1 MVDKPS
7 DEDLSGKVAAL
18 LAELD
23 DLKISYRN
31 DKFTLEFL
39 VEGLSRAEIGVD
51 IVDMDYHIHFQ
62 NQILKDRF
70 GELNQQLCHEK
81 YMGLDKPCR
90 FCPMVKAIT
99 TGRVE
104 KIEVVGND
112 GKYYELLSVP
122 LKHDGEPIGR
132 ALEII
137 KDITESKTIYKA
149 LSESEENYRRL
160 FNSGG
165 DGILIADISTMAFIE
180 ANPAI
185 CKLLGY
191 ARKELLTK
199 TVKDIHPPE
208 SLDYVIGEFQA
219 QAEGKKL
226 VAHDIPCL
234 TKQGTV
240 VYADISTTRAVIRD
254 RECNIGFFRDITER
268 KLAEKE
274 LQDSQERMAFVLEGS
289 NLGYWDWN
297 LETGEV
303 KRNER
308 WAEILG
314 YTLSEIEF
322 SVKQWT
328 DLHHPDDREA
338 AWKSIQDHLEGRTE
352 MHRLEY
358 RMLAK
363 DGQYKWILDC
373 AKVVKRDTEGRPLRM
388 SGTHTD
394 INDRKQAEEALK
406 ESEKKYRQIYDNL
419 IDAYYEASIDGII
432 LEISPSIENFSK
444 YKRKELIGKSLYQI
458 YTNPD
463 ERDRLVKMIIR
474 DGRVNEYEIQLTD
487 KDGTQLLCSI
497 NTMLVKNKK
506 GEPLKLVG
514 VLRDISERERNLKAL
529 RESEARYRLL
539 AENMTDNLWTFDLT
553 TMRHTYLSPAIYGI
567 TGFTPE
573 EAMELTLENIMTP
586 PSYEVVTNILAEEKS
601 ESNRRHFDPYRSRTL
616 EVELYCKDGST
627 VWTEVSVRF
636 IYDDEHKLVGL
647 LGVTR
652 DISERKR
659 LQNQLQKSQKM
670 ESLGLLAGG
679 VAHDLNN
686 VLSGIVS
693 YPELLLMNL
702 PEDSTLR
709 KPLKTIMDSG
719 NRAAAIVQDLLTI
732 ARGVAIIKEPLNLN
746 EMVSKYFSSPEFQKL
761 KQFYPGIRVRTHLAA
776 DLLNIDASDVH
787 ISKVIMNLISNAA
800 EAVRENGN
808 ISVSTENRFLDM
820 PLKAYEEIDAGE
832 YAVLSVAD
840 DGPGISAK
848 DLRSIFEP
856 FYTKKKMGRSGTG
869 LGLSIVWNI
878 IRDHKGYIDLNSDG
892 TGTRF
897 ELYFPSTRDSAF
909 KSASNI
915 ALESYQG
922 KGERILVVD
931 DIESQREIT
940 ARMLYMLGYE
950 YQAVSSGEAAIEYLK
965 EHRVDL
971 VLLDM
976 IMEPGI
982 SGYETYKQIIKIH
995 PGQKAI
1001 ILSGFS
1007 ETEDVKKTQSLGAG
1021 KYLKKP
1027 IMLEKLGMAIKEEL
1041 ENQ

>member
-7 DEDLSGKVAAL
+7 HEDLSGKVAAL

-23 DLKISYRN
+23 DLKISYRD

-70 GELNQQLCHEK
+70 GELNQQLCYEK

-90 FCPMVKAIT
+90 FCPMVKAIM

-185 CKLLGY
+185 CKLLGC

-254 RECNIGFFRDITER
+254 RERNIGFFRDITER

-373 AKVVKRDTEGRPLRM
+373 AKVVKRDTEG
-388 SGTHTD
+388 
-394 INDRKQAEEALK
+394 
-406 ESEKKYRQIYDNL
+406 
-419 IDAYYEASIDGII
+419 
-432 LEISPSIENFSK
+432 
-444 YKRKELIGKSLYQI
+444 
-458 YTNPD
+458 
-463 ERDRLVKMIIR
+463 
-474 DGRVNEYEIQLTD
+474 
-487 KDGTQLLCSI
+487 
-497 NTMLVKNKK
+497 
-506 GEPLKLVG
+506 
-514 VLRDISERERNLKAL
+514 
-529 RESEARYRLL
+529 
-539 AENMTDNLWTFDLT
+539 
-553 TMRHTYLSPAIYGI
+553 
-567 TGFTPE
+567 
-573 EAMELTLENIMTP
+573 
-586 PSYEVVTNILAEEKS
+586 
-601 ESNRRHFDPYRSRTL
+601 
-616 EVELYCKDGST
+616 
-627 VWTEVSVRF
+627 VRF
-636 IYDDEHKLVGL
+636 
-647 LGVTR
+647 
-652 DISERKR
+652 
-659 LQNQLQKSQKM
+659 
-670 ESLGLLAGG
+670 A
-679 VAHDLNN
+679 
-686 VLSGIVS
+686 
-693 YPELLLMNL
+693 
-702 PEDSTLR
+702 
-709 KPLKTIMDSG
+709 
-719 NRAAAIVQDLLTI
+719 
-732 ARGVAIIKEPLNLN
+732 
-746 EMVSKYFSSPEFQKL
+746 
-761 KQFYPGIRVRTHLAA
+761 
-776 DLLNIDASDVH
+776 
-787 ISKVIMNLISNAA
+787 
-800 EAVRENGN
+800 
-808 ISVSTENRFLDM
+808 
-820 PLKAYEEIDAGE
+820 
-832 YAVLSVAD
+832 
-840 DGPGISAK
+840 
-848 DLRSIFEP
+848 
-856 FYTKKKMGRSGTG
+856 
-869 LGLSIVWNI
+869 
-878 IRDHKGYIDLNSDG
+878 
-892 TGTRF
+892 
-897 ELYFPSTRDSAF
+897 
-909 KSASNI
+909 
-915 ALESYQG
+915 
-922 KGERILVVD
+922 
-931 DIESQREIT
+931 
-940 ARMLYMLGYE
+940 
-950 YQAVSSGEAAIEYLK
+950 
-965 EHRVDL
+965 
-971 VLLDM
+971 
-976 IMEPGI
+976 
-982 SGYETYKQIIKIH
+982 
-995 PGQKAI
+995 
-1001 ILSGFS
+1001 
-1007 ETEDVKKTQSLGAG
+1007 
-1021 KYLKKP
+1021 
-1027 IMLEKLGMAIKEEL
+1027 
-1041 ENQ
+1041 